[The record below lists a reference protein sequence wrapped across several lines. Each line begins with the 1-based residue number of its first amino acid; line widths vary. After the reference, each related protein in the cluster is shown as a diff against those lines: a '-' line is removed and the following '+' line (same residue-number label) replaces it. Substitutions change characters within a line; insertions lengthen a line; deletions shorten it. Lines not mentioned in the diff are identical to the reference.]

1 MSEAALSVPEEKPV
15 TRPISPTRR
24 IEFKLNLLIYD
35 LQGDARLSMLGL
47 ALVDKLFGV
56 KLYRELCKRAT
67 EECSSIFLKEKEEKS
82 RVLSRVGTSRAYAA
96 AHFEAFLYFIVGTF
110 DVLASIT
117 LYLYPKHAKTLTD
130 RYFKDQMKTFINNP
144 NMAPEYAAL
153 LTSNE
158 NWVEDVHNNRD
169 GLAHKASA
177 FLVFEDDGTVQFEKR
192 RPYDDRGPF
201 TKKDLEDL
209 LKYLDEVLKSLY
221 DFLDKY
227 VEIHRKQVPVSD
239 RSKLLLGA
247 LERGEVLE
255 YYV

>member
-1 MSEAALSVPEEKPV
+1 M
-15 TRPISPTRR
+15 RR
-24 IEFKLNLLIYD
+24 IEFKVNLLIHD
-35 LQGDARLSMLGL
+35 LHGDARLSMLGL
-47 ALVDKLFGV
+47 AFVDKLFGV

-82 RVLSRVGTSRAYAA
+82 RVLTGIGTSRAYAA
-96 AHFEAFLYFIVGTF
+96 AHFEAFLYFIVGAF

-144 NMAPEYAAL
+144 NVAPEYAVL
-153 LTSNE
+153 LRSNE
-158 NWVEDVHNNRD
+158 NWIEDVHNNRD

-177 FLVFEDDGTVQFEKR
+177 FLGFEPDGRVQFEKR
-192 RPYDDRGPF
+192 RPYDDRDLF
-201 TKKDLEDL
+201 AKKDFEDL
-209 LKYLDEVLKSLY
+209 PRYLDVVLRSLY

-227 VEIHRKQVPVSD
+227 VEIHRRQVPTSD